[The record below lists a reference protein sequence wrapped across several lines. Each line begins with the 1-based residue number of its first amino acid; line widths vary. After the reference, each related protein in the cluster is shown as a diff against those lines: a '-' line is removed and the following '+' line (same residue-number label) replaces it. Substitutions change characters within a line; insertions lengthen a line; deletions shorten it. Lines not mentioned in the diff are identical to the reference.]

1 MFNLS
6 SSYFCAPLPLA
17 YIMYHTYRVE
27 FTVDRFIT
35 YFRSYE
41 AAVPS
46 RMPLPAWSQNG
57 AGAGMLIS
65 IFQLACADLMLAYAD
80 LLVSFV
86 VDSTTFL
93 SQDN

>member
-1 MFNLS
+1 M
-6 SSYFCAPLPLA
+6 
-17 YIMYHTYRVE
+17 
-27 FTVDRFIT
+27 
-35 YFRSYE
+35 
-41 AAVPS
+41 VPA

-65 IFQLACADLMLAYAD
+65 IFQLAYADLMLAYAD

-93 SQDN
+93 YQDN